1 MDPQERPPQN
11 DLFLRDDEP
20 DATAAGAEPWL
31 VLVVDDDAQV
41 HAMTRVLL
49 GDFRFENRPFAMISA
64 FSAAEA
70 RAILAERPDV
80 PVMLLDVVMEAQ
92 DSGLELVHHIRRDL
106 GNQRIRIILR
116 TGQPGQAPERDVI
129 LSYDINDYK
138 AKSELTSQKLFTSL
152 VGALRAWRDITTI
165 EQMNQSLEQRVAERT
180 AELARQR
187 AQAEEQR
194 RFVEHLIEMM
204 PSPVWYENAQG
215 RRVLSNRAFRDLFP
229 QAPAPDGAPD
239 GAQNGVPAGV
249 PDGGPDQAGDAGAVP
264 VGQGRWVPATDPSS
278 TVFETSVTVP
288 GGFTRELLVV
298 RKALPA
304 EEGSPQGSIGI
315 ATDITAR
322 RLMERELHRLAI
334 TDALS
339 GVHNRRHLLGILA
352 IAVAKAAVGAEPC
365 SLVMLDIDHFKRIND
380 EHGHATGDRT
390 IEFVAAEI
398 REHLRGTDSIG
409 RIGGEEFAILLP
421 GAALKA
427 AGAIAERIRA
437 GIAAAPIPLPDGRV
451 HPITASFGVTELR
464 PGQDSVEAVLHR
476 ADEALYR
483 AKANGRNRI
492 EFN

>member
-1 MDPQERPPQN
+1 MDPLESLPESPPESLSEN

-20 DATAAGAEPWL
+20 DATVAGAEPWL
-31 VLVVDDDAQV
+31 VLVVDDDEQV

-49 GDFRFENRPFAMISA
+49 GDFRFENRPFTMISA

-129 LSYDINDYK
+129 IAYDINDYK

-152 VGALRAWRDITTI
+152 VGALRAWRDIATI
-165 EQMNQSLEQRVAERT
+165 EQLNQSLERRVTERT

-187 AQAEEQR
+187 TQAEEQR

-204 PSPVWYENAQG
+204 PSPVWYEDAQG
-215 RRVLSNRAFRDLFP
+215 RRVLCNRAFRDLFP
-229 QAPAPDGAPD
+229 QVPAQDASTDEEAEAAPAPAPI
-239 GAQNGVPAGV
+239 
-249 PDGGPDQAGDAGAVP
+249 
-264 VGQGRWVPATDPSS
+264 GQGRWVPAMDPSS
-278 TVFETSVTVP
+278 TVFETSVTAP

-304 EEGSPQGSIGI
+304 AEGSPQGSIGI

-352 IAVAKAAVGAEPC
+352 VAVADAAQGADPC

-380 EHGHATGDRT
+380 EHGHAAGDRT

-437 GIAAAPIPLPDGRV
+437 GVAATPIQLPDGRS
-451 HPITASFGVTELR
+451 HPTTASFGVTELR
-464 PGQDSVEAVLHR
+464 PGPDSVEAVLHR

>member
-1 MDPQERPPQN
+1 MAPSES
-11 DLFLRDDEP
+11 DLFLRDDP
-20 DATAAGAEPWL
+20 DADPGGAEPWL
-31 VLVVDDDAQV
+31 VLVVDDDEQV

-49 GDFRFENRPFAMISA
+49 GDFVFEDRPFAMVSA

-70 RAILAERPDV
+70 RAILAERSDV

-92 DSGLELVHHIRRDL
+92 DSGLELIHHIRRDL
-106 GNQRIRIILR
+106 GNQRVRIILR

-129 LSYDINDYK
+129 VAYDVNDYK

-165 EQMNQSLEQRVAERT
+165 EQLNQTLERRVAERT

-194 RFVEHLIEMM
+194 RFVEQLIEMM
-204 PSPVWYENAQG
+204 PSPVWYEDSEG
-215 RRVLSNRAFRDLFP
+215 RRVLCNRAFRDLFP
-229 QAPAPDGAPD
+229 ERPDEGAGGD
-239 GAQNGVPAGV
+239 GEGNAGR
-249 PDGGPDQAGDAGAVP
+249 DP
-264 VGQGRWVPATDPSS
+264 VGQARWVPAADPSS
-278 TVFETSVTVP
+278 MAFETSVTVP

-298 RKALPA
+298 RKSLPGA
-304 EEGSPQGSIGI
+304 EGGPQGSIGI

-352 IAVAKAAVGAEPC
+352 GAVAQAAHGVEPA
-365 SLVMLDIDHFKRIND
+365 SLVMLDVDHFKRIND
-380 EHGHATGDRT
+380 EYGHAAGDRT
-390 IEFVAAEI
+390 IEFVAAEF
-398 REHLRGTDSIG
+398 RQHLRNTDSIG

-421 GAALKA
+421 GATLKA

-437 GIAAAPIPLPDGRV
+437 GIAATPIPLPNGGE
-451 HPITASFGVTELR
+451 HPITASFGVTQLR

-476 ADEALYR
+476 ADQALYR

-492 EFN
+492 EFD